1 MWKGLVGLVAGF
13 LVISRGWRRR
23 NVLVSSFFSSSW
35 TKPLISR
42 VVPREIQIR
51 EMESPRTM
59 ENWSMT
65 MIAVVATTERENSSV
80 QILRR
85 SILATRSNLFESSI
99 FDRAY
104 KTVNAWYKWK
114 RCRTVEIFL
123 WFLLLSNWHFFTSPI
138 NVKYFN
144 TRSKWKKNLFIAQ
157 MIYLSTNISILH
169 FVRSN
174 KDIADTIFSS
184 PLR

>member
-80 QILRR
+80 QILR
-85 SILATRSNLFESSI
+85 SILATCSNLFESSI

-123 WFLLLSNWHFFTSPI
+123 WFLLLSNWYFFTSPI